1 MARKEKKCFLD
12 AHIAIT
18 TFNLFFFTIAILVLS
33 YKVHRLEK
41 AQLLICGTTA
51 RGETVASRQPDVA
64 GKTKNINNNG
74 SEDETARRVIG
85 EERRPDVRR
94 RVKRHESFY
103 RTMQTVACVR
113 LCQSTLVSDFLF
125 DLLRITFL
133 KRKCGLGGETLL
145 STDGTKK

>member
-1 MARKEKKCFLD
+1 MARKEKKCSFD
-12 AHIAIT
+12 AHIVIT

-51 RGETVASRQPDVA
+51 RGKTVASRQPDVA
-64 GKTKNINNNG
+64 GKNKTINNG
-74 SEDETARRVIG
+74 SEDETARRVID